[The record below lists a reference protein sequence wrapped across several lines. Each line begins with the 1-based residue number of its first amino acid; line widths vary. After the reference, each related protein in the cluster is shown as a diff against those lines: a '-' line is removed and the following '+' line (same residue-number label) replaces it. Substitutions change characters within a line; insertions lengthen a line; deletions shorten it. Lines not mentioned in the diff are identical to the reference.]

1 MSNWIDQVQNH
12 RVWTLMSDVGPLIDR
27 AMSADEIE
35 VDTISGLERLRAVLS
50 YCGKRLGGGDPL
62 LILAGSLEALAGVF
76 ESQKTELQAFVT
88 DRNPAHIITA
98 NTAAD
103 NALLTASQLPGLL
116 TAEEQIESTR
126 NMVTYRNTIDDLA
139 KRSNEARKQAITD
152 IQELNQQVV
161 AFRGKIENDV
171 KDLTKLIETR
181 QDEITKLSAEQQKQF
196 TDAQDSRSKTF
207 NETVLKA
214 SQEQQG
220 QFSTAQENRNAKFAD
235 LIADYTKKLSD
246 EHTEFARQQS
256 EAEKDELHKR
266 AELYGNFSLRGEE
279 ILKDVQKH
287 REDVEKLVGVIGELG
302 ITSGYQTQAVKSRN
316 QMWFWQGMSVA
327 SMVTLIVIGFR
338 VFLPA
343 ILGEFRWEGVVARL
357 FLTITIGVLAAYS
370 VSQADRFFQME
381 KYNRKLALELAAIDP
396 FIAFLPQDEKD
407 KFKLEMA
414 RKTFAQEDPVAA
426 AKSPA
431 TTLDLVSNSKQV
443 QQLLDAIPEVLK
455 ILAKKGS

>member
-1 MSNWIDQVQNH
+1 MSNWIERVQSH
-12 RVWTLMSDVGPLIDR
+12 RVWSLMSELGPLIDR
-27 AMSADEIE
+27 AMTAIDVE
-35 VDTISGLERLRAVLS
+35 VDTISGFERLRAVLA

-62 LILAGSLEALAGVF
+62 LVLPAALEAMAGAF
-76 ESQKTELQAFVT
+76 ESQKTEIQAFTT
-88 DRNPAHIITA
+88 DRNPAHVVTA

-103 NALLTASQLPGLL
+103 NALLTAFQLPGLL
-116 TAEEQIESTR
+116 TSEEQIESTR
-126 NMVTYRNTIDDLA
+126 HMISYRNSIEDLA
-139 KRSNEARKQAITD
+139 KRSEEARKKATAE

-161 AFRGKIENDV
+161 AFRDKIENDT
-171 KDLTKLIETR
+171 KDLTKVIESK
-181 QDEITKLSAEQQKQF
+181 QGEITKLAADQQKQF
-196 TDAQDSRSKTF
+196 TEAQDSRSKTF
-207 NETVLKA
+207 NDTLLKA
-214 SQEQQG
+214 SQDQQG

-246 EHTEFARQQS
+246 EHTEFTKRQN
-256 EAEKDELHKR
+256 EAENDALGKR
-266 AELYGNFSLRGEE
+266 TDLYGKFVIRGEQ

-287 REDVEKLVGVIGELG
+287 REDVEKLVGVIGEVG
-302 ITSGYQTQAVKSRN
+302 ITSGYQTQALKSRN

-343 ILGEFRWEGVVARL
+343 ILGELKWEGVVARL

-414 RKTFAQEDPVAA
+414 RKTFAQEDPVTVS
-426 AKSPA
+426 KSPA
-431 TTLDLVSNSKQV
+431 TTLDVVSNSKQV
-443 QQLLDAIPEVLK
+443 QQLLDSIPEVLK